1 MITGSKDK
9 KISILG
15 STGSIGTQTLAVCR
29 DLGLRPV
36 CLSAH
41 RNIAVLEAQAREFG
55 PDMVVVSDPAAA
67 ALLKVS
73 LGDTGIKVV
82 GGQSAMVEAATL
94 PQAEI
99 VVGAMVGIAGLLP
112 ILEAAKAGKTI
123 ALANKEPLV
132 VAGELVTRAAR
143 ESGAKIIP
151 VDSEHSAIF
160 QCLQAGK
167 RGDVTGLL
175 LTASG
180 GPFFG
185 RRKKELENV
194 TPEQAIAHPNWA
206 MGPKIS
212 VDSATLMNKGLE
224 LIEAAWLFGLEAAQI
239 EIAIHRQSIL
249 HSGVYYA
256 DGSLIGQMG
265 VPDMRTAIQYA
276 LTYPG
281 RLPVGGVGRLSLTQL
296 GALTFE
302 QPDRDTFE
310 CLRACEK
317 AASLGGLYPVVA
329 NAANEAAV
337 SLFFKGKL
345 PFLRIGELVSLAI
358 QRLSVPQK
366 VTLENILYVDDIARA
381 FVRERCGITK

>member
-29 DLGLRPV
+29 DLGIRPV
-36 CLSAH
+36 CLGA
-41 RNIAVLEAQAREFG
+41 RQNIALLEAQAREFG
-55 PDMVVVSDPAAA
+55 PDLVAVSDPQAAA
-67 ALLKVS
+67 QLSVA
-73 LGDTGIKVV
+73 LGDTDIKVA
-82 GGQSAMVEAATL
+82 GGQSALIEAATL
-94 PQAEI
+94 PQAET
-99 VVGAMVGIAGLLP
+99 VVGAIVGVAGLAP

-132 VAGELVTRAAR
+132 AAGELLTRATR
-143 ESGAKIIP
+143 ESGGKIIP

-167 RGDVTGLL
+167 REDVTGLL

-185 RRKKELENV
+185 RSKKELENV
-194 TPEQAIAHPNWA
+194 TPKQAIAHPNWA

-224 LIEAAWLFGLEAAQI
+224 LIEAAWLFGLDASQI

-249 HSGVYYA
+249 HSGVYFA

-265 VPDMRTAIQYA
+265 LPDMRTAIQYA
-276 LTYPG
+276 LTYPS
-281 RLPVGGVGRLSLTQL
+281 RLPVAGVGKLSLNQL

-302 QPDRDTFE
+302 NPDRDTFE
-310 CLRACEK
+310 CLRACER
-317 AASLGGLYPVVA
+317 AASLGGLYPAAA

-337 SLFFKGKL
+337 ALFFEGKL
-345 PFLRIGELVSLAI
+345 PFLRIGELVSEALE
-358 QRLSVPQK
+358 RLSLPGE
-366 VTLENILYVDDIARA
+366 VTMENILHVDDIARA
-381 FVRERCGITK
+381 FVREHY